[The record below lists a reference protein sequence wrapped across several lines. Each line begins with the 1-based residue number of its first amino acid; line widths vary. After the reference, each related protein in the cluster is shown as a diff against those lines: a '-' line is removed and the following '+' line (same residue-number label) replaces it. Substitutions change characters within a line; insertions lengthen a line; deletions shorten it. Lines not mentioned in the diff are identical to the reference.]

1 MQRITFFA
9 AMFVAL
15 AGCQGYGVPLG
26 ALGVVTIHSNPT
38 ANALRTCAMM
48 ADLLTPGV
56 SPAAA
61 AEVGRSALRES
72 LALGA
77 TPAGAMRRCAKMLDD
92 IDD

>member
-1 MQRITFFA
+1 MKTIILCA
-9 AMFVAL
+9 SVLAL
-15 AGCQGYGVPLG
+15 AGCGGALSPLG
-26 ALGVVTIHSNPT
+26 GAIHSSPT

-61 AEVGRSALRES
+61 AEVGRNALRES

-77 TPAGAMRRCAKMLDD
+77 TPAGAMRRCAGMLDS

>member
-1 MQRITFFA
+1 MKKLILCA
-9 AMFVAL
+9 AVLAL
-15 AGCQGYGVPLG
+15 AGCQGMPLPLG
-26 ALGVVTIHSNPT
+26 AAIHSNPT

-61 AEVGRSALRES
+61 AEVGRSALRED

-77 TPAGAMRRCAKMLDD
+77 TPSSAMRRCARMLDS

>member
-1 MQRITFFA
+1 MKRIILCMA
-9 AMFVAL
+9 VLAL
-15 AGCQGYGVPLG
+15 SGCEGTSYGG
-26 ALGVVTIHSNPT
+26 MTIHSNPA
-38 ANALRTCAMM
+38 ANAMRTCAMM

-77 TPAGAMRRCAKMLDD
+77 SPAGAMRRCARMLDSIND
-92 IDD
+92 